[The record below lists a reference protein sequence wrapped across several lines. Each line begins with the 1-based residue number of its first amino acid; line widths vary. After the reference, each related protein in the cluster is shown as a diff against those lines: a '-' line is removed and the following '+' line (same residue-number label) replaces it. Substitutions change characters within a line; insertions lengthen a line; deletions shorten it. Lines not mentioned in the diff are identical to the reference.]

1 MNLNHEI
8 ITFKD
13 VDILSSKIYIRM
25 MLRGEKNIKKY
36 KPINLKLNELCKNIK
51 EKKIMTCPYRSKLV
65 FNYNLTNDKNIITQF
80 INEAKI
86 SRDYKRTKSIFECNE
101 DDDENCEEESED
113 STKEKIEKE
122 DSNKSINKMKPN
134 ENKDIPKT
142 KTININNNDN
152 KTLSFRQRLSLFEKK
167 ENVPKSNTLA
177 KPENKIKKIKN
188 IENDKNKELFQL
200 KIQQCENL
208 INNKRKV
215 TQTMK
220 NSNNPIPSDDHNTN
234 AINLNNHEILKNEN
248 IIKKEEI
255 KINEENN
262 NNSDK
267 INIKENSN
275 LNSNI
280 DKPEIKNENEINN
293 NTNNIQKINRGPK
306 KNTTIEKTPL
316 ALKTEILQEKNDD
329 DINLNT
335 INSDQNLLP
344 HKINIYKEQNFE
356 SFCNSFFICSFP
368 YKNGKLIENSKYY
381 RSACNHA
388 PCSRLISMEPEIIFK
403 YPQNDINDFEL
414 NNLSASICFPTGIKI
429 CYNQERRCIYKPFST
444 HIISKQ
450 GKKYYM
456 VVYPFFRKLDSMT
469 YNQLYFDNPLK
480 LYLRQF
486 GDNTFRNK
494 VEQEQLERDLAE
506 CQELGFRDFVFIP
519 YSIVLI
525 SKYPYINQMKTCL
538 NIIYKIMSDDKGILN
553 DLNESKTK
561 NLIKELLSYLI
572 NSIPIPTI
580 NAEIS
585 FNLPL
590 ISEKLKITSPYKDKI
605 SDLEITNFA
614 YIISK
619 FCPEN
624 IIDIYRFMLFEQKIL
639 FINKDYNNITP
650 VIDSFINILYPIDW
664 INTIIPI
671 MSSPM
676 VRYLQTFLPFI
687 NGISEDLFE
696 NNAKQTLEEAEEGVF
711 EIFIYSD
718 IIKFSKPDYEEDV
731 KSSIP
736 KLPKDIHN
744 KLYSEL
750 SDLAEVYKN
759 LNDKEKEKYEDNV
772 NNIAKNIFFESTCIM
787 LYDLVDIMIEEQK
800 EFNGFSNSTLNKIYE
815 KDASFYR
822 ELTET
827 QIFQNFINNFI
838 QRKKDYTSFICMLKN
853 ISEKYVKSDI
863 SDIKGK
869 KKWKKT
875 IRKISKREVQYFPL
889 SFKIPR
895 HLLNPEKINNYI
907 INNKEWSEINKEIKQ
922 KYQGTEDILQN
933 KIVPESER
941 SSSKIIEINSEL
953 KTLNQEV
960 YRYEIPNSSNDK
972 NQTRHSF
979 SILLKNPL
987 LLNKKDIESKLK
999 SDAELSDSLKEKIK
1013 NDLSLFLTL
1022 ILANK
1027 NSESEKF
1034 DVEKITSYVYYDIGK
1049 DILSKALYKKG
1060 FRVSIRLSEFNYV
1073 HLYKICINALI
1084 SIYDSEENITNLEFA
1099 VKIVSSA
1106 FYYSKENSN
1115 EYLIDYLR
1123 DNLGQNFYLWNKES
1137 FWNTWQIMENYFTLT
1152 DYITYCRII
1161 MHDFAN
1167 KLLRIKLDK
1176 DFIINYLISSL
1187 GEKLI
1192 LLEHNNHLNQNA
1204 IQENKN
1210 LFAENSEKIREIINN
1225 CTYE

>member
-13 VDILSSKIYIRM
+13 VDILSSKIYMRM

-36 KPINLKLNELCKNIK
+36 KQINLKLNELCKNNK
-51 EKKIMTCPYRSKLV
+51 EKKIMNFPYRSKLV
-65 FNYNLTNDKNIITQF
+65 FNYNLTNDKNKIAQF
-80 INEAKI
+80 INEVKYN
-86 SRDYKRTKSIFECNE
+86 RDYKKGKSIFESNE

-113 STKEKIEKE
+113 STKEKEEKK
-122 DSNKSINKMKPN
+122 DSNKSINRMKTN
-134 ENKDIPKT
+134 ENKDIAKAKT
-142 KTININNNDN
+142 NNINNRDN
-152 KTLSFRQRLSLFEKK
+152 KILSFRQRLSFFEKK
-167 ENVPKSNTLA
+167 ENVPKINTIT
-177 KPENKIKKIKN
+177 KPEIKINKIN
-188 IENDKNKELFQL
+188 NAENNKNKEFQL
-200 KIQQCENL
+200 KIQQMQNL
-208 INNKRKV
+208 INNKRKA

-220 NSNNPIPSDDHNTN
+220 NPNNQNTPDDYNKN
-234 AINLNNHEILKNEN
+234 IINSNNHEILKNEN

-255 KINEENN
+255 KINEEDY

-267 INIKENSN
+267 NAIKENSN
-275 LNSNI
+275 I
-280 DKPEIKNENEINN
+280 DNHGIKIEKEINN
-293 NTNNIQKINRGPK
+293 NVNNNNNIIPKINRGPK
-306 KNTTIEKTPL
+306 KNTTIEKNPL
-316 ALKTEILQEKNDD
+316 ELKSKILQEKNDD
-329 DINLNT
+329 DINLNN
-335 INSDQNLLP
+335 INSDQNLTQ
-344 HKINIYKEQNFE
+344 HKINIYKEQNLE

-368 YKNGKLIENSKYY
+368 YKNGKIIENSKNY
-381 RSACNHA
+381 RSSCNHP

-403 YPQNDINDFEL
+403 YPPNDINDLEL

-429 CYNQERRCIYKPFST
+429 CYNQERRNIYKPFST

-456 VVYPFFRKLDSMT
+456 VIYHFYRKLDSMT

-494 VEQEQLERDLAE
+494 VEQEQLEKELAE
-506 CQELGFRDFVFIP
+506 CQDLGFKDFVFIP
-519 YSIVLI
+519 YSMVLI

-538 NIIYKIMSDDKGILN
+538 NIIYKIMINEKEILN
-553 DLNESKTK
+553 NINENKTK

-572 NSIPIPTI
+572 YSIPIPTI
-580 NAEIS
+580 NNEIS

-590 ISEKLKITSPYKDKI
+590 ISEKLKLSSPYKDKI
-605 SDLEITNFA
+605 RDLEITNFT

-639 FINKDYNNITP
+639 FINKDYNSITS
-650 VIDSFINILYPIDW
+650 VIDSFINILYPVDW

-671 MSSPM
+671 MSCPM

-696 NNAKQTLEEAEEGVF
+696 NSAKQTLEEAEEGVF
-711 EIFIYSD
+711 EIFIFND
-718 IIKFSKPDYEEDV
+718 TIKFSKPDYEDDI

-759 LNDKEKEKYEDNV
+759 FNDKEKEKYEENV
-772 NNIAKNIFFESTCIM
+772 NSIAKNIFFESTCIM

-815 KDASFYR
+815 KDASFYK

-827 QIFQNFINNFI
+827 QIFQNFVNNFI

-853 ISEKYVKSDI
+853 ISEKYVKSDL
-863 SDIKGK
+863 SNIKGK

-875 IRKISKREVQYFPL
+875 TRKISKREVQYFPV

-907 INNKEWSEINKEIKQ
+907 INNKEWNEINKEIKQ
-922 KYQGTEDILQN
+922 NYQGNEDILQN

-953 KTLNQEV
+953 KILNQEV
-960 YRYEIPNSSNDK
+960 YRYIIPNESNDK
-972 NQTRHSF
+972 NKARHSF
-979 SILLKNPL
+979 SIILNNPL
-987 LLNKKDIESKLK
+987 LLNKNNIESKIK
-999 SDAELSDSLKEKIK
+999 VDTDLSKSLKEKIK
-1013 NDLSLFLTL
+1013 NDLSSLLNS
-1022 ILANK
+1022 ILSNK
-1027 NSESEKF
+1027 NYEKEKF
-1034 DVEKITSYVYYDIGK
+1034 NDEKILSYVYYDIGK
-1049 DILSKALYKKG
+1049 EVLSKALYKKG
-1060 FRVSIRLSEFNYV
+1060 FRVAFKLNEYNYIY
-1073 HLYKICINALI
+1073 LCKICLTALI
-1084 SIYDSEENITNLEFA
+1084 SLCDSEENIINIEFA
-1099 VKIVSSA
+1099 VKIISSA

-1115 EYLIDYLR
+1115 EYLIDDLR
-1123 DNLGQNFYLWNKES
+1123 DNLGKNFYFWNKES
-1137 FWNTWQIMENYFTLT
+1137 FWNTWQIMENYFSLT
-1152 DYITYCRII
+1152 DYSTYCRII

-1176 DFIINYLISSL
+1176 EFIINYLISSL

-1192 LLEHNNHLNQNA
+1192 LLEHNNDLNQNA
-1204 IQENKN
+1204 IQENQT
-1210 LFAENSEKIREIINN
+1210 LFSENRIKIMEIINN
-1225 CTYE
+1225 CTY